1 MCTVP
6 GRLDEEPRSLGYYQE
21 AHRVWPVNLDVIS
34 WLGAFHVR
42 NEVRVYECV
51 VCVGAVRELKQPVC

>member
-1 MCTVP
+1 LSLGSLTCTL
-6 GRLDEEPRSLGYYQE
+6 RLEEEARSLSYYAE

-42 NEVRVYECV
+42 LARPPRVCN
-51 VCVGAVRELKQPVC
+51 A